1 MPLILMRVWTFF
13 WRVKQLI
20 QPQNSRTNRFEGGI
34 WDNPTNHHLW
44 REEAVVT
51 WSLLLLGEGGEGTK
65 NPPKN
70 AAKATWTINP
80 LHGVTK
86 PVE

>member
-1 MPLILMRVWTFF
+1 M
-13 WRVKQLI
+13 
-20 QPQNSRTNRFEGGI
+20 QPQNSRTNRLKGVI

-51 WSLLLLGEGGEGTK
+51 WSLLLLAEDGEGTK

-70 AAKATWTINP
+70 AAFCNLDDRSVARRHETSGVMENP
-80 LHGVTK
+80 NNKQRT
-86 PVE
+86 